1 MDQSPSPSENI
12 SDDLSVSAK
21 QAEALGPDLKPLIAA
36 NSRCRFSFSGQC
48 RRFREW
54 RRRDDPLDHPRT
66 KPGYVS
72 GHPKVASEFV
82 GGRCRRVARF
92 FSAFTTLNELNET
105 LGNEGNRGRNSKNRV
120 EQAWTPSVH
129 PQGTDASRDEP
140 EPVNKNE
147 TPFA

>member
-82 GGRCRRVARF
+82 EGGVGRVARF
-92 FSAFTTLNELNET
+92 SVLTTSPNIQQNLT
-105 LGNEGNRGRNSKNRV
+105 S
-120 EQAWTPSVH
+120 PIS
-129 PQGTDASRDEP
+129 
-140 EPVNKNE
+140 
-147 TPFA
+147 